1 MMLQTK
7 SHLAEYL
14 EKCQFEI
21 LRALEAGNQPV
32 RLLALELARTIEHG
46 GFTLAGR
53 FDRLETRG
61 DQLFILDYKTS
72 ADALKYGIRWNKL
85 ELESRPSWKT
95 AIGSLQMPLYTMIL
109 AKTHDKPSEEIQ
121 GRFVMLGRTR
131 IHPGIESSP
140 YDAKSG
146 RDSVTPELRRGRIE
160 TMERLIDGLLG
171 EIVDPAVPFTPAAE
185 GDRVCS
191 YCDFKNLCNR

>member
-1 MMLQTK
+1 
-7 SHLAEYL
+7 
-14 EKCQFEI
+14 
-21 LRALEAGNQPV
+21 
-32 RLLALELARTIEHG
+32 
-46 GFTLAGR
+46 
-53 FDRLETRG
+53 
-61 DQLFILDYKTS
+61 
-72 ADALKYGIRWNKL
+72 
-85 ELESRPSWKT
+85 
-95 AIGSLQMPLYTMIL
+95 MIL
-109 AKTHDKPSEEIQ
+109 AKIHEKPSEEIQ

-146 RDSVTPELRRGRIE
+146 RDPVTPELRRGRIE
-160 TMERLIDGLLG
+160 TMERLIGGLLG